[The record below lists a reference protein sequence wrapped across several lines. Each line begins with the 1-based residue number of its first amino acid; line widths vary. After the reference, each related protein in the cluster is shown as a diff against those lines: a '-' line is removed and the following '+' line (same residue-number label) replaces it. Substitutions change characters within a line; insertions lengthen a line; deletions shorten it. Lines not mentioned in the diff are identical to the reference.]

1 MKKVIRVGSRESK
14 LAVIQARIV
23 IDSVKRF
30 HPDIEFELVTMKTT
44 GDKILD
50 RNLDQIGG
58 KGLFVKEL
66 DRALYDNRVDVTVHS
81 LKDLP
86 MEDNKDLPLIGF
98 THREDP
104 RDAMIIDPNDR
115 EFNTSGI
122 IGSSSRRRIEQLKKI
137 YPNAG
142 FKGIRGN
149 VQTRLKKLEAENYSA
164 TVLAMAG
171 LERLNMSGIAYRI
184 FETDEV
190 IPAAGQGI
198 LAIQG
203 RAGEDYSIFD
213 CILSKKSRYQ
223 ALAERG
229 FVRALDGGCS
239 SPIAAYADVNDN
251 ELSLRG
257 LYYNSNRQDY
267 IIGVKNGKTEDA
279 EKIGIALAYELKQ
292 KFV

>member
-122 IGSSSRRRIEQLKKI
+122 IGSSSRRRIEHLKKI
-137 YPNAG
+137 YPNTG
-142 FKGIRGN
+142 FKSIRGN
-149 VQTRLKKLEAENYSA
+149 VQTRLKKLKEENYSA

-171 LERLNMSGIAYRI
+171 LERLGMSGIVYRI

-203 RAGEDYSIFD
+203 RVGEDYSIFD